1 MIFVLYRIII
11 SCKKIKPAFKMLVV
25 KPRVK
30 RLAGDLVEDGL
41 VLLDQGFSTGV
52 PRDVAKGSARDDD

>member
-1 MIFVLYRIII
+1 MIFVLYHIII

-25 KPRVK
+25 KRRVK
-30 RLAGDLVEDGL
+30 RLAGDLVVDGW

-52 PRDVAKGSARDDD
+52 PRDVVRGSARDRD